1 MADDGR
7 MAQFFDF
14 FHVVP
19 NRVVQSSCNFI
30 LFQVLRMRNPRRELN
45 DIRFEYKPTTDS
57 AQGIANELLATGL
70 ITNEDVEP
78 MATNLKR
85 LIENPPPT
93 RVVTFTVSTGYAAA
107 EGARDENNLVGFA
120 QLSLTE

>member
-1 MADDGR
+1 
-7 MAQFFDF
+7 
-14 FHVVP
+14 
-19 NRVVQSSCNFI
+19 
-30 LFQVLRMRNPRRELN
+30 MRNPRRELN

-93 RVVTFTVSTGYAAA
+93 RVVTFTVSTGYVAA
-107 EGARDENNLVGFA
+107 EGARDENNLSRGRGRGGRA
-120 QLSLTE
+120 PWPPRGRASRPWKDSREQWGPRSACR